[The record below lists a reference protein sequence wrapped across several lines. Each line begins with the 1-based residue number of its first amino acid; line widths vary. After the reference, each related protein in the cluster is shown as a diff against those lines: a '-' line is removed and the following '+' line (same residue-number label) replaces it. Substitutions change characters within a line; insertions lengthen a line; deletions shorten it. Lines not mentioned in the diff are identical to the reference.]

1 MAQHKEDAGKAQT
14 EVERLL
20 EILREMENEKNDK
33 EKKIHE
39 LERWEMRSTRCIDT
53 ECWWKDGEFEM
64 TIYKTE
70 FLKHF
75 CISLFPFLFLKI
87 SRKQLRLS

>member
-1 MAQHKEDAGKAQT
+1 MAQHKEDAGKAQS

-39 LERWEMRSTRCIDT
+39 LERWEKLI
-53 ECWWKDGEFEM
+53 
-64 TIYKTE
+64 
-70 FLKHF
+70 
-75 CISLFPFLFLKI
+75 
-87 SRKQLRLS
+87 LSSINLNQ